1 MAREYVKELECSVE
15 VNREEL
21 FKTVW
26 LNDFTEAVVE
36 ILRHPE
42 QDMAHGLDTIS
53 ERVDEEMTRWCL
65 LPVAPTDF
73 ERQCVAT
80 EVGNWLHERA
90 EEYYGV
96 GMFKT
101 PGVEVV
107 SEPLILAS
115 LGQVVWSEIADA
127 AIRGAL

>member
-96 GMFKT
+96 VMFKT

>member
-26 LNDFTEAVVE
+26 LNDFTEAIVE

-42 QDMAHGLDTIS
+42 QDMAYGLETVS
-53 ERVDEEMTRWCL
+53 ERVDEEMTRYCL

-96 GMFKT
+96 GNFKT

>member
-1 MAREYVKELECSVE
+1 MAREYVKELGYSVE
-15 VNREEL
+15 VNREEQ

-26 LNDFTEAVVE
+26 LNDFTEAVVA

-53 ERVDEEMTRWCL
+53 DRVSEEMNRFCM

-73 ERQCVAT
+73 ELQCVIN

-96 GMFKT
+96 GMFKD
-101 PGVEVV
+101 PEVEIV

-115 LGQVVWSEIADA
+115 LGQVVWSEIAEA
-127 AIRGAL
+127 AIKGTL

>member
-1 MAREYVKELECSVE
+1 MAREYVKELGFSVE

-21 FKTVW
+21 FKTKW
-26 LNDFTEAVVE
+26 LNDFTEAIVA

-42 QDMAHGLDTIS
+42 QEMAYGLETIS
-53 ERVDEEMTRWCL
+53 ERVDEEMERYCL

-73 ERQCVAT
+73 ELQCVAT

-96 GMFKT
+96 GNSKT

-115 LGQVVWSEIADA
+115 LDSVVWSEIAEA
-127 AIRGAL
+127 AIKGAL

>member
-1 MAREYVKELECSVE
+1 MAREYVKELGFSVE

-21 FKTVW
+21 FKTKW
-26 LNDFTEAVVE
+26 LNDFTAAIVA

-42 QDMAHGLDTIS
+42 QEMAYGLETIS
-53 ERVDEEMTRWCL
+53 ERVDEEMERYCL

-73 ERQCVAT
+73 ELQCVAT

-96 GMFKT
+96 GNSNL
-101 PGVEVV
+101 GVEIV

-115 LGQVVWSEIADA
+115 LDQVVWSEIAEA
-127 AIRGAL
+127 AIKGAL

>member
-15 VNREEL
+15 VNREEF

-42 QDMAHGLDTIS
+42 QDMAYGLETVS
-53 ERVDEEMTRWCL
+53 ERVDEEMTRYCL

-96 GMFKT
+96 GIFKK

-107 SEPLILAS
+107 SEPLILAA